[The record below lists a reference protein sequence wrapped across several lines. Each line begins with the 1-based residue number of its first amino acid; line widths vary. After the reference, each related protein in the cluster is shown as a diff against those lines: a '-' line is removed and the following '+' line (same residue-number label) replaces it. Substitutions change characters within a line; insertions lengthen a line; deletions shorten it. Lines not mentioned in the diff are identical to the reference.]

1 LDDVVAEAMD
11 LADEQANLSEPGGT
25 TSGRSSDSGDG
36 DGEEFSLS
44 PREREVLRLIAAG
57 HSNADVAQVLFISP
71 RTVSTHAAHILGK
84 LGLTT
89 RAELIAFA
97 HRQGLA

>member
-1 LDDVVAEAMD
+1 MSPVRTSINRE
-11 LADEQANLSEPGGT
+11 GG
-25 TSGRSSDSGDG
+25 GDG
-36 DGEEFSLS
+36 DRAFFGLS

-57 HSNADVAQVLFISP
+57 HSNAEIAQMLFISP
-71 RTVSTHAAHILGK
+71 RTASTHAAHILSK